1 MKHYKYI
8 FLLLAKTR
16 RLFKNKMGLQNTVLM
31 LSFFT
36 GVFGATAAIVVK
48 NLLHFT
54 VSSLHNA
61 FPGAEQNYLYLAF
74 PLMGILLTIIF
85 VSRVVRDNIS
95 HGVSIVLKSI
105 SKSNGKLRGHNI
117 YSSIVASSLTVGFG
131 GSVGLEAPMVLTGSA
146 IGSNLSQLFNLNAK
160 NRTLLLACGCT
171 AAIAAVFKA
180 PVAAIVFAVEVLM
193 IDFTAASI
201 VPLLIAAATGTVL
214 SLLFLGK
221 NVMLEITSI
230 IPFSTANVPFYIL
243 LGLFTAVISIY
254 FLKVSRIVEKKISK
268 IKSKYIKGI
277 IGSILLGLLIFLFP
291 VFYGEGYESIPYL
304 VSGQTS
310 LLFKN
315 SPIFHYFNTFNSEFL
330 FILYLLLIVLFKV
343 FASSLTLGAGGIG
356 GVFAPSLFIG
366 AFSGFFVVSFSNI
379 VFGTSLPAANF
390 VLAGMAGV
398 MAGIMHTP
406 VTSIFLIAEMSSGYG
421 LLIPLMI
428 TSSVSYLL
436 VKPFEKH
443 SIYSK
448 KLAEQGELKTHN
460 KDKFAMHK
468 LNWHKLIDSNILTI
482 PEDSTLRVYTEL
494 IAKSKRNLFVVTDD
508 QNHFVGMLCMD
519 DHREIIFKQELY
531 DEVKVH
537 DLMFYPDTVALY
549 NDSGETIIKKF
560 KESGHFNLPVIDEDQ
575 KYIGFLSKAHTL
587 TAYKDFIAEDSED

>member
-1 MKHYKYI
+1 MDYKNTNLFI
-8 FLLLAKTR
+8 AKIR
-16 RLFKNKMGLQNTVLM
+16 RYSKEKLGKQNTLLV

-36 GVFGATAAIVVK
+36 GVFGATAAIIIK

-54 VSSLHNA
+54 VSILQNT
-61 FPGAEQNYLYLAF
+61 FPGAHQNYLYLAF
-74 PLMGILLTIIF
+74 PLMGILLTIFF
-85 VSRVVRDNIS
+85 VSRIIRDNIS

-105 SKSNGKLRGHNI
+105 SKSSGKLRSHNM

-146 IGSNLSQLFNLNAK
+146 IGSNLSRLFNLNAK
-160 NRTLLLACGCT
+160 NTTLLLACGCT

-180 PVAAIVFAVEVLM
+180 PVAAIVFAIEVLM

-201 VPLLIAAATGTVL
+201 LPLLVSAATGTVL
-214 SLLFLGK
+214 SILFLGK

-230 IPFSTANVPFYIL
+230 IPFSTLNVPFYIV
-243 LGLFTAVISIY
+243 LGAFTGFVSIY
-254 FLKVSRIVEKKISK
+254 FLRTARGIENLVHK
-268 IKSKYIKGI
+268 IKRKYVKGVL
-277 IGSILLGLLIFLFP
+277 GSIILGLLIFLFP
-291 VFYGEGYESIPYL
+291 VFYGEGYESIPFL
-304 VSGQTS
+304 VRGQTT
-310 LLFKN
+310 LLFED
-315 SPIFHYFNTFNSEFL
+315 SPIFHYFSAFNSNLL
-330 FILYLLLIVLFKV
+330 FVVYLALIILIKV
-343 FASSLTLGAGGIG
+343 FASTFTLASGGIG

-366 AFSGFFVVSFSNI
+366 AFSGYFVASVSNLYL
-379 VFGTSLPAANF
+379 GTSLPAANF

-428 TSSVSYLL
+428 TASVSYLI
-436 VKPFEKH
+436 VKPIEKH

-468 LNWHKLIDSNILTI
+468 LNWHKLIETNILTI
-482 PEDSTLRVYTEL
+482 SKEATLRDYTHL
-494 IAKSKRNLFVVTDD
+494 IAQSTRNLFVVVDEE
-508 QNHFVGMLCMD
+508 NHFVGMLCMD

-531 DEVKVH
+531 DEVKVS
-537 DLMFYPDTVALY
+537 DLMFYPDTVAY
-549 NDSGETIIKKF
+549 YQDTGEQVIKKF
-560 KESGHFNLPVIDEDQ
+560 KDSGHFNLPVIDEAQ
-575 KYIGFLSKAHTL
+575 NYIGFLSKAHTL

>member
-1 MKHYKYI
+1 MRLKQTFVHLDKAKH
-8 FLLLAKTR
+8 FLSERMSVQNTLLL
-16 RLFKNKMGLQNTVLM
+16 

-54 VSSLHNA
+54 VSTLHNA
-61 FPGAEQNYLYLAF
+61 FPEAEQNYLYLAF
-74 PLMGILLTIIF
+74 PLMGILLTIFF
-85 VSRVVRDNIS
+85 VSRIIRDNIS

-105 SKSNGKLRGHNI
+105 SKSNGKLRGHNM

-146 IGSNLSQLFNLNAK
+146 IGSNLSKLFNLNAK
-160 NRTLLLACGCT
+160 NTTLLLACGCT

-180 PVAAIVFAVEVLM
+180 PVAAIVFAIEVLM

-201 VPLLIAAATGTVL
+201 LPLLVSAATGTVL
-214 SLLFLGK
+214 SMLFLGK
-221 NVMLEITSI
+221 GVMLEITSI
-230 IPFSTANVPFYIL
+230 VPFSTSNVLFYII
-243 LGLFTAVISIY
+243 LGIFTAGVSIY
-254 FLKVSRIVEKKISK
+254 FLRISRFVEKLIHK
-268 IKSKYIKGI
+268 IKSKYLKGI
-277 IGSILLGLLIFLFP
+277 VGSIFLGLLIFLFP

-304 VSGQTS
+304 VQGQTT

-315 SPIFHYFNTFNSEFL
+315 SPIFHYFTSFDSNFL
-330 FILYLLLIVLFKV
+330 FIIYLGLIILIKV
-343 FASSLTLGAGGIG
+343 FASSLTLGSGGIG

-366 AFSGFFVVSFSNI
+366 AFSGYFIASISNLYL
-379 VFGTSLPAANF
+379 GTSLPAANF

-428 TSSVSYLL
+428 TSSVSFLL

-468 LNWHKLIDSNILTI
+468 LNWHKLIDTNILTI
-482 PEDSTLRVYTEL
+482 SKECTLRDYTHL
-494 IAKSKRNLFVVTDD
+494 IAKSTRNLFVVVDD

-519 DHREIIFKQELY
+519 DHREIIFKQEMY
-531 DEVKVH
+531 DEIKVS

-549 NDSGETIIKKF
+549 KDSGEEIIKKF
-560 KESGHFNLPVIDEDQ
+560 KESGHYNLPVIDEDQ

>member
-1 MKHYKYI
+1 MDYKNTNLFI
-8 FLLLAKTR
+8 AKIR
-16 RLFKNKMGLQNTVLM
+16 RYSKEKLGKQNTLLV

-36 GVFGATAAIVVK
+36 GVFGATAAIIIK

-54 VSSLHNA
+54 VSILQNT
-61 FPGAEQNYLYLAF
+61 FPGAHQNYLYLAF
-74 PLMGILLTIIF
+74 PLMGILLTIFF
-85 VSRVVRDNIS
+85 VSRIIRDNIS

-105 SKSNGKLRGHNI
+105 SKSSGKLRSHNM

-146 IGSNLSQLFNLNAK
+146 IGSNLSRLFNLNAK
-160 NRTLLLACGCT
+160 NTTLLLACGCT

-180 PVAAIVFAVEVLM
+180 PVAAIVFAIEVLM

-201 VPLLIAAATGTVL
+201 LPLLVSAATGTVL
-214 SLLFLGK
+214 SILFLGK

-230 IPFSTANVPFYIL
+230 IPFSTLNVPFYIV
-243 LGLFTAVISIY
+243 LGAFTGFVSIY
-254 FLKVSRIVEKKISK
+254 FLRTARGIENLVHK
-268 IKSKYIKGI
+268 IKRKYVKGVL
-277 IGSILLGLLIFLFP
+277 GSIILGLLIFLFP
-291 VFYGEGYESIPYL
+291 VFYGEGYESIPFL
-304 VSGQTS
+304 VRGQTT
-310 LLFKN
+310 LLFED
-315 SPIFHYFNTFNSEFL
+315 SPIFHYFSAFNSNLL
-330 FILYLLLIVLFKV
+330 FVVYLALIILIKV
-343 FASSLTLGAGGIG
+343 FASTFTLASGGIG

-366 AFSGFFVVSFSNI
+366 AFSGYFVASVSNLYL
-379 VFGTSLPAANF
+379 GTSLPAANF

-428 TSSVSYLL
+428 TASVSYLI
-436 VKPFEKH
+436 VKPIEKH

-468 LNWHKLIDSNILTI
+468 LNWHKLIETNILTI
-482 PEDSTLRVYTEL
+482 SKEATLRDYTHL
-494 IAKSKRNLFVVTDD
+494 IAQSTRNLFVVVDEE
-508 QNHFVGMLCMD
+508 NHFVGMLCMD

-531 DEVKVH
+531 DEVKVS
-537 DLMFYPDTVALY
+537 DLMFYPDTVAY
-549 NDSGETIIKKF
+549 YQDTGEQVIKKF
-560 KESGHFNLPVIDEDQ
+560 KDSGHFNLPVIDETQ
-575 KYIGFLSKAHTL
+575 NYIGFLSKAHTL